1 MNFKS
6 TAVLLVLL
14 LAVGG
19 YLWYSRDKGAATD
32 TTATPPAHTV
42 LDVKSADVSGI
53 TVTGKDGKVAVAMEK
68 VGDAWHLTQPVKA
81 VADSYYAGQLVD
93 AVTTDLK
100 ATNVIKGADAKQT
113 GLDAPQYTVAVIANG
128 KTSTLAVGDKLG
140 VGDGVY
146 AQVAG
151 ADSVVVVPATVADT
165 LAKPASDLR
174 KKQLFDGVTSSD
186 VKQLTVTHRDGTK
199 LELQKTG
206 TTWKIV
212 GANPMP
218 ADTTAVEDILAT
230 VINLTPVS
238 FVDDPADAV
247 GLTHPSDVV
256 AFSTAAPATRPATT
270 GPAMTVVTVGGYDD
284 VQKKNVFAALSDG
297 TTVKV
302 AATVLE
308 TLNKSPLD
316 LRDKTVLDVDPATV
330 TRVTVSTE
338 SAATT
343 QPTSRPAVSKT
354 VVLTRRPPKPV
365 LMGPST
371 KPTSAPTTGPTT
383 VWMADGGGDADDA
396 KVTSLLGQFH
406 PLKAEK
412 YLAASGVTHPARQ
425 FTITL
430 TSGSNPPVVVHV
442 DDPGHD
448 LSLIGTANGLTFNLP
463 STAANDLAAEFSKAK
478 PTTNP

>member
-19 YLWYSRDKGAATD
+19 YVLFSHDKATTTD
-32 TTATPPAHTV
+32 TTTTPPAHTV
-42 LDVKSADVSGI
+42 LDVKSADVTAI
-53 TVTGKDGKVAVAMEK
+53 AVTGADGKVAVALEK

-81 VADSYYAGQLVD
+81 VAESYAASQLVD
-93 AVTTDLK
+93 AVTSDLK
-100 ATNVIKGADAKQT
+100 STNVIKAADAPQT
-113 GLDAPQYTVAVIANG
+113 GVDHPQYTVDVTAGG
-128 KTSTLAVGDKLG
+128 KTSKLAVGNKLG

-151 ADSVVVVPATVADT
+151 SDSIDVVPATLLDT
-165 LAKPASDLR
+165 LAKPVSDLR

-186 VKQLTVTHRDGTK
+186 VKQFSITRKDGTK

-206 TTWKIV
+206 SAWKVV

-218 ADTTAVEDILAT
+218 ADTTAVEDVLAT

-238 FVDDPADAV
+238 FVDDPSEAV
-247 GLTHPSDVV
+247 GLTHPADVV
-256 AFSTAAPATRPATT
+256 SFSTAAPTTAPAT
-270 GPAMTVVTVGGYDD
+270 GPAPTLVKIGGYDD
-284 VQKKNVFAALSDG
+284 VQKKNVFAALADG

-330 TRVTVSTE
+330 TRVEVATE
-338 SAATT
+338 STATT
-343 QPTSRPAVSKT
+343 QPTSKPASSKT
-354 VVLTRRPPKPV
+354 LVLTRRPAKPV
-365 LMGPST
+365 VMGPST
-371 KPTSAPTTGPTT
+371 KPTSGPSTAPST
-383 VWMADGGGDADDA
+383 VWMLDGASDADDA
-396 KVTSLLGQFH
+396 KVTTLLGQFH
-406 PLKAEK
+406 PLKADK
-412 YLAASGVTHPARQ
+412 YLAASGITTPARR
-425 FTITL
+425 FTVTL
-430 TSGSNPPVVVHV
+430 TSGSNPPVVVHL

-448 LSLIGTANGLTFNLP
+448 LSLVGTTNGLTFNLP
-463 STAANDLAAEFSKAK
+463 TTVATDLAVEFKK
-478 PTTNP
+478 